1 MRTPGNGGAL
11 VIGIGNPLRGDDG
24 VGWYLVAGL
33 GLQRHQ
39 LTPELAETV
48 AAAERLLVVDA
59 WLAPPGAG
67 PRLRRVIPAEGW
79 EGDSHRVDPARLLA
93 MADLL
98 FDRRV
103 PGHELLV
110 PGFDFSCGEGLSPP
124 LLRQLPEARRLLLEW
139 LKGSVPLASC
149 MN

>member
-1 MRTPGNGGAL
+1 
-11 VIGIGNPLRGDDG
+11 VIGVGNPLRGDDG
-24 VGWYLVAGL
+24 VGWHLVADL
-33 GLQRHQ
+33 GLQCHQ
-39 LTPELAETV
+39 LTPELAATV
-48 AAAERLLVVDA
+48 AAADRLLVVDA

-93 MADLL
+93 MAALL

-110 PGFDFSCGEGLSPP
+110 PGFDFSCGDRLSPL
-124 LLRQLPEARRLLLEW
+124 LLRQLPEARRLLRRWLE
-139 LKGSVPLASC
+139 GSGPMASC

>member
-1 MRTPGNGGAL
+1 MSTGGGGGAL

-24 VGWYLVAGL
+24 VGWHLVAGL

-48 AAAERLLVVDA
+48 ATAERLLVVDA

-67 PRLRRVIPAEGW
+67 PRLREVIPAQGW

-93 MADLL
+93 MAALL

-110 PGFDFSCGEGLSPP
+110 PGFDFSCGDRFSRRLQ
-124 LLRQLPEARRLLLEW
+124 RQLPEARRLLRRWLE
-139 LKGSVPLASC
+139 GPVPIASC
-149 MN
+149 MS

>member
-1 MRTPGNGGAL
+1 MRTAGSGGAL

-24 VGWYLVAGL
+24 VGWHLVAEL
-33 GLQRHQ
+33 GLQCHQ

-79 EGDSHRVDPARLLA
+79 EGDSHRLDSAGLLA
-93 MADLL
+93 LAALL

-110 PGFDFSCGEGLSPP
+110 PGFDFSCGDRLSRR
-124 LLRQLPEARRLLLEW
+124 LQGQLPEARRLLLEW
-139 LKGSVPLASC
+139 LEGSVPLASC